1 MLPSSSIPCMPLN
14 QLGESSSSA
23 ELPILGVPQQHEQ
36 STESTQTV
44 HADKKE
50 SMPLLICNVC
60 GKVHILYLLKL
71 HFVMSSIFRIISL
84 STGKISKQVFAK
96 KFNLIQHQRVHTGQ
110 TPPPL
115 PILDDMHH
123 PFWIWLFQAS
133 SLSCATNLR
142 AGNDSPRVAI

>member
-110 TPPPL
+110 TPPPPSLFLMKCITHSGYGCSRRAAFRVRRTYVRETIL
-115 PILDDMHH
+115 PE
-123 PFWIWLFQAS
+123 
-133 SLSCATNLR
+133 
-142 AGNDSPRVAI
+142 